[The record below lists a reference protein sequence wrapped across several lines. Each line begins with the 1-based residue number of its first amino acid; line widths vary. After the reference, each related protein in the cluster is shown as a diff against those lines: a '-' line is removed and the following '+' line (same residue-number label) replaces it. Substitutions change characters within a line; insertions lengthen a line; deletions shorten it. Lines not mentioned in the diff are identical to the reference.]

1 MENEQMT
8 RLFRPK
14 PFVENLCES
23 SCGPVPSGSFLHI
36 VPRAN
41 QTGEPMQTQMTK
53 SQLIE
58 KIAQLRE
65 LAKKDV
71 KGMME
76 ALAEVGYKELKKNGV
91 FVVPGFAKFIVVK
104 KAATKARKGINPF
117 NGEEMMFKA
126 KPARKIVRARPVKAA
141 KLAV

>member
-1 MENEQMT
+1 
-8 RLFRPK
+8 
-14 PFVENLCES
+14 
-23 SCGPVPSGSFLHI
+23 
-36 VPRAN
+36 
-41 QTGEPMQTQMTK
+41 MQTQMTK
-53 SQLIE
+53 AQLIE

-71 KGMME
+71 KAMME
-76 ALAEVGYKELKKNGV
+76 ALTEVGHKELKKNGV

-104 KAATKARKGINPF
+104 KPATKARKGINPF